1 MTERLTIV
9 STDGLALEAELDAA
23 TESKASLLLC
33 HPHPKM
39 GGTMNA
45 PLLLAVRDGMV
56 ARGWTVLRFNFR
68 GVGSS
73 QGERS
78 TGVEEVADAQG
89 GLDHL
94 RDQSG
99 GPLAIAGWSFGAAVA
114 LRAAARNDDLVGCAA
129 LAPSVQPKSDVSAGL
144 PPARDLGLAL
154 PVLVVVGAND
164 DVVDPDAVREWASD
178 LDGVKLEVIPGA
190 NHFFWARYERLSG
203 VVGDFLDG
211 CLRGGDGE

>member
-1 MTERLTIV
+1 MTERLTIL

-23 TESKASLLLC
+23 TGSKASLLLC

-45 PLLLAVRDGMV
+45 PLLLAVRDEML

-89 GLDHL
+89 GLDRL
-94 RDQSG
+94 RDRSG
-99 GPLAIAGWSFGAAVA
+99 TPLAIAGWSFGAAVA
-114 LRAAARNDDLVGCAA
+114 LRATARNSDLVGCAA
-129 LAPSVQPKSDVSAGL
+129 LAPSVQPRSNVSAGL
-144 PPARDLGLAL
+144 PPARDLGLAV

-164 DVVDPDAVREWASD
+164 DVVDPDAVREWTSD
-178 LDGVKLEVIPGA
+178 PDGVKLEVIPGA

-211 CLRGGDGE
+211 CIRGGDGE

>member
-1 MTERLTIV
+1 MTERVTIV
-9 STDGLALEAELDAA
+9 STDGLAREAELDAVPEA
-23 TESKASLLLC
+23 KAALLLC

-45 PLLLAVRDGMV
+45 PLLIAVRDEMV

-73 QGERS
+73 EGERS
-78 TGVEEVADAQG
+78 MGVEEVADAQG

-94 RDQSG
+94 RDRFRV
-99 GPLAIAGWSFGAAVA
+99 PLAIAGWSFGAAVA
-114 LRAAARNDDLVGCAA
+114 LRTAGRNDDLVGCAA
-129 LAPSVQPKSDVSAGL
+129 LAPSVQPRSDVSAGL

-164 DVVDPDAVREWASD
+164 EVVDPDAVREWASD
-178 LDGVKLEVIPGA
+178 LDGVKLEVVPGA
-190 NHFFWARYERLSG
+190 NHFFWARYERLSD

-211 CLRGGDGE
+211 CLRGGDGG

>member
-1 MTERLTIV
+1 MTERLTIA

-23 TESKASLLLC
+23 PDSKASLLLC
-33 HPHPKM
+33 HPHPRM

-45 PLLLAVRDGMV
+45 PLLLAVRDEMV
-56 ARGWTVLRFNFR
+56 ARGWAVLRFNFR

-78 TGVEEVADAQG
+78 TGVEEVADARG
-89 GLDHL
+89 GLDDL
-94 RDQSG
+94 RERSDS
-99 GPLAIAGWSFGAAVA
+99 PLAIAGWSFGAAVA
-114 LRAAARNDDLVGCAA
+114 LRAAARNDDLVGCVA
-129 LAPSVQPKSDVSAGL
+129 LAPSVQPRSEVSAGL

-164 DVVDPDAVREWASD
+164 DVVDPDAVRKWASD

-203 VVGDFLDG
+203 MVGDFLDG
-211 CLRGGDGE
+211 CLRGGDAE